1 MKKVIIPLLL
11 VSTMLVSS
19 NNNIDETI
27 YNHYKNY
34 VRSIDVNNTSKI
46 KNVIVFIGDG
56 MGPNHIEASEIFAG
70 REFVFSDEENDM
82 WTYHAYSNTDSL
94 TSVGFTLDETKSLLK
109 PSENKSLYD
118 DMPSPYGSGANLSSG
133 NITGYTDSA
142 AGGTAIS
149 TGVKVTNSRI
159 GKDIYGNDLTNL
171 VEIASSLG
179 KKTGVLTSDNLAG
192 ATPASFLAHTY
203 ERHYYDEII
212 VSTSKSNADLIIA
225 QTLSNWE
232 DNKASYESMY
242 KKAGFDNIC
251 YDVNSL
257 NINSTREVCLL
268 PAILPDGDRTPSLSE
283 LTAYS
288 LDYLDNDNGFFLM
301 VEGANIDKQSHSN
314 QPLAMIKELL
324 GFEEAVKTAQDWA
337 TGREDTLIVVTA
349 DHETGA
355 LTFDENNSNSENII
369 DNMKFL
375 SYNHSR
381 TRVTI
386 DVFGDISEFT
396 NKYAEMFSTL
406 EGRPYWD
413 NTDIFKL
420 CASYL

>member
-1 MKKVIIPLLL
+1 
-11 VSTMLVSS
+11 
-19 NNNIDETI
+19 
-27 YNHYKNY
+27 
-34 VRSIDVNNTSKI
+34 
-46 KNVIVFIGDG
+46 
-56 MGPNHIEASEIFAG
+56 
-70 REFVFSDEENDM
+70 
-82 WTYHAYSNTDSL
+82 
-94 TSVGFTLDETKSLLK
+94 
-109 PSENKSLYD
+109 
-118 DMPSPYGSGANLSSG
+118 
-133 NITGYTDSA
+133 
-142 AGGTAIS
+142 
-149 TGVKVTNSRI
+149 
-159 GKDIYGNDLTNL
+159 
-171 VEIASSLG
+171 
-179 KKTGVLTSDNLAG
+179 
-192 ATPASFLAHTY
+192 
-203 ERHYYDEII
+203 
-212 VSTSKSNADLIIA
+212 
-225 QTLSNWE
+225 
-232 DNKASYESMY
+232 MY